1 MADLLRK
8 SIGVSLAAQ
17 VSTLFVNVYGLSLPL
32 KPADF
37 VLKEVL
43 GLETIV
49 QIVELIFYIWYSIR
63 VTSKVTDVTHFR
75 YYDWALTTPTMLF
88 STMLFY
94 EYLGTRGVETQ
105 NIWKIIENKGGK
117 IATVLLLNLGMLVF
131 GYLQEI
137 GLISIWTST
146 IGGFA
151 CFAAF
156 FYLIYRDFASAAAKD
171 QGVYRFMVS
180 IWALYGIA
188 PFFNDLWKNITYNIL
203 DIFAKNFYGVYL
215 SYFIHRLATSGSEDD
230 AAAAAAPKN

>member
-1 MADLLRK
+1 MTDLLKK

-17 VSTLFVNVYGLSLPL
+17 VSTLFVNLYGLSLPL
-32 KPADF
+32 EAADI

-49 QIVELIFYIWYSIR
+49 QIIELIFYIWYSIR
-63 VTSKVTDVTHFR
+63 VTTKVTDVTHFR

-94 EYLGTRGVETQ
+94 EYLSTRGEETQ
-105 NIWKIIENKGGK
+105 SILKILENKGGK
-117 IATVLLLNLGMLVF
+117 IALVLLLNMGMLIF

-151 CFAAF
+151 CFVAF
-156 FYLIYRDFASAAAKD
+156 FYLIYRDFASGAPKD
-171 QGVYRFMVS
+171 QGVYRFMVG
-180 IWALYGIA
+180 IWSLYGIA

-203 DIFAKNFYGVYL
+203 DVFAKNFYGVYL
-215 SYFIHRLATSGSEDD
+215 SWFIHRLATTSRVDGGD
-230 AAAAAAPKN
+230 KN